1 MDMQFLRWGI
11 IMQGFTQQELYDMWL
26 NFRDSPN
33 AVVILSD
40 FMIAKKREAKKL
52 IEHFEIRYQSQ
63 LLNSSN
69 RGKENRGC

>member
-1 MDMQFLRWGI
+1 MH
-11 IMQGFTQQELYDMWL
+11 GFTQQELYDMWL

-40 FMIAKKREAKKL
+40 FMIAKKGEAKKL

>member
-1 MDMQFLRWGI
+1 
-11 IMQGFTQQELYDMWL
+11 MQGFTQQELYDMWL